1 MKNERKQTNRTLEQ
15 SGNTWP
21 TYADIAKRNG
31 ASQRFIY
38 WDDEP
43 SEEISGLRKS
53 NSGVSKRNERKT
65 K

>member
-1 MKNERKQTNRTLEQ
+1 MKNERKQTNRIMEQ
-15 SGNTWP
+15 GRNSWP

-31 ASQRFIY
+31 TSQRFIY

-43 SEEISGLRKS
+43 IEEVSRLRKS
-53 NSGVSKRNERKT
+53 NRITSTRNERKT